1 MRSERSVSWSWTPPA
16 DSSCL
21 RSASRSESEVF
32 ICCTAC
38 ISVRL
43 LRHRSR
49 SVTCLHGMLIIRLN
63 KVLTELSVLFFRSVW
78 RWRTG
83 RTLRSLRRTLWT
95 LSTSTPFTSCDSWCY
110 KKLSTSPPCP
120 HWWALTLYYRV
131 WSGILSSS
139 TSSSPAVPGSRF
151 LSRWLTCFLLGDEKE
166 MKRLRNYIHQI
177 RHMWSL
183 PCLSEKMLIHNM
195 HIVYLFYSYSYLQT
209 YTPLSPLSA
218 SPFFLHLPP
227 ASSPSGRRG
236 RWRSLRCVRSSWSER
251 PDLRSW
257 STSSCWMWAETQ

>member
-49 SVTCLHGMLIIRLN
+49 SVTRLHGMLIITLN

-83 RTLRSLRRTLWT
+83 RTLRSLRRTLWK

-120 HWWALTLYYRV
+120 HWWALTLYQHRV
-131 WSGILSSS
+131 WSGIFSSS
-139 TSSSPAVPGSRF
+139 ISSSSPAVPGSRIK
-151 LSRWLTCFLLGDEKE
+151 KE
-166 MKRLRNYIHQI
+166 N
-177 RHMWSL
+177 S
-183 PCLSEKMLIHNM
+183 
-195 HIVYLFYSYSYLQT
+195 
-209 YTPLSPLSA
+209 
-218 SPFFLHLPP
+218 HL
-227 ASSPSGRRG
+227 
-236 RWRSLRCVRSSWSER
+236 V
-251 PDLRSW
+251 
-257 STSSCWMWAETQ
+257 